1 MASATDTK
9 PPALNLDVLIQALP
23 ACKRCRDCRRGCD
36 TLLPKCRQCTKA
48 GAECMFF
55 DHGRNELLP
64 RSYISELVDHVR
76 RLSPRSDPS
85 PATSAATPDDTNATN
100 YILKTESDPIETS
113 LHYEHHFAYAGHD
126 YRYLGADS
134 CLLRSP
140 RMQPR
145 KILSPMAL
153 DDDDDDWHLTW
164 KKSSAKE
171 WELLDLYLEVIQPVY
186 PILDRSMPVGRYL
199 VEDVPPDL
207 TPTEIFTLNMI
218 YSISCYILPNT
229 GKKHDPQHA
238 WQSSGRLSY
247 HQANSLK
254 YRALATE
261 FYSKAMEHLE
271 AATMD
276 PNMATL
282 RAVLLLAIHS
292 SFDPKSGNSG
302 QQIALAAR
310 LAFDLEQKGE
320 VQELQPNEIEILH
333 NMHMTIFSLENQVA
347 STLDR
352 PALFPEPNCE
362 LSFDMK
368 QPAQYMCSLFRLQ
381 NRFRKGDYATKQQ
394 MKKLLPRLDE
404 RAELLPIVRISL
416 HMTHLLLNPVWGSAW
431 HVLEAVVSLGGIHVY
446 VTPHWVYRAGTVLI
460 QNMPAIFGGNLIQ
473 LYSNALL
480 VLELSSWKWP
490 SSATLSASLSDL
502 MQHMKIKY
510 RPDWSDTLQHGDVR
524 I

>member
-1 MASATDTK
+1 MAAARAAE
-9 PPALNLDVLIQALP
+9 PPAAVDLDVLVQSLP

-48 GAECMFF
+48 GVECIFY
-55 DHGRNELLP
+55 DHGRKAYLP
-64 RSYISELVDHVR
+64 RTYIAELVHHVR
-76 RLSPRSDPS
+76 TLTRRAAAPPPSTPRHTPEPS
-85 PATSAATPDDTNATN
+85 P
-100 YILKTESDPIETS
+100 
-113 LHYEHHFAYAGHD
+113 LHGHTHYDHHFAFAGHD
-126 YRYLGADS
+126 YRYLGSES

-140 RMQPR
+140 RLQPR
-145 KILSPMAL
+145 EIPPLLVL
-153 DDDDDDWHLTW
+153 DDDDDDWKVTW
-164 KKSSAKE
+164 KRTAAKE
-171 WELLDLYLEVIQPVY
+171 WDLMALYLDVIQPVF
-186 PILDRSMPVGRYL
+186 PILELSLPVGRYL
-199 VEDVPPDL
+199 AKEVPPDL
-207 TPTEIFTLNMI
+207 TPAEIFTLNMI

-229 GKKHDPQHA
+229 GNRHDPHHT
-238 WQSSGRLSY
+238 WNPSGRLTY

-261 FYSKAMEHLE
+261 YYNKAMEQLE

-276 PNMATL
+276 PNIATL

-292 SFDPKSGNSG
+292 SFDPKTGNSG

-310 LAFDLEQKGE
+310 LAFDLEAKAE
-320 VQELQPNEIEILH
+320 LKELQPTEVEVLR

-352 PALFPEPNCE
+352 PALFPEPTSE
-362 LSFDMK
+362 LTFDMK
-368 QPAQYMCSLFRLQ
+368 RPAEYMCSLFRLQ
-381 NRFRKGDYATKQQ
+381 NRFRKGDDATKQQ
-394 MKKLLPRLDE
+394 VKMLLPRLDE
-404 RAELLPIVRISL
+404 RAELLPIIRISL

-431 HVLEAVVSLGGIHVY
+431 HVLEAVVSLGGIHVF

-460 QNMPAIFGGNLIQ
+460 QNMPDIFGGNLIQ

-490 SSATLSASLSDL
+490 SSATLSASLKDL
-502 MQHMKIKY
+502 MSHMKMKY
-510 RPDWSDTLQHGDVR
+510 RPDWSGKLQQGDVR